1 MAKKKRT
8 LLTVFLIIAGVALI
22 LGTLS
27 FVVVKTLVPAS
38 HISFGKKIGV
48 ITINGAILSSQPTV
62 SEIIKFRKD
71 KGIKAIV
78 MRINSP
84 GGGVVPS
91 QEIYE
96 ELRKT
101 TKSKKVVV
109 SMGSVAASGGFYIAA
124 AADKVV
130 ANPGTITGSIGVIM
144 EFVHLKE
151 LLEKIGV
158 SLYVLKSGEFKDMG
172 SPQRK
177 LTERDKEILNRVIA
191 DTQKQFVRA
200 VARGRHLSEEEVGKI
215 ADGRVFSGERA
226 KELGLVDSLGNFQDA
241 VELAK
246 KLTGIKGDVT
256 LVYPKKRGTNFWD
269 LFFDSASKSIVKW
282 LQKTQANVMYTWR
295 GSPFSDFR

>member
-8 LLTVFLIIAGVALI
+8 VLTVFVIIAAVALL

-27 FVVVKTLVPAS
+27 FIVVRTLAPAS
-38 HISFGKKIGV
+38 HIAFGKKIGV
-48 ITINGAILSSQPTV
+48 ITINGAILNSHPTV

-78 MRINSP
+78 VRIDSP

-101 TKSKKVVV
+101 TKSKKVIV

-124 AADKVV
+124 AADKIV

-151 LLEKIGV
+151 LLNKIGV
-158 SLYVLKSGEFKDMG
+158 SVDVLKSGEFKDMG

-177 LTERDKEILNRVIA
+177 LTERDKQILNRVIT
-191 DTQKQFVRA
+191 DTQQQFVRA
-200 VARGRHLSEEEVGKI
+200 VARGRHLSKEEVEKI

-226 KELGLVDSLGNFQDA
+226 KALGLVDSLGNFQDA

-246 KLTGIKGDVT
+246 KMTGIKGDVT
-256 LVYPKKRGTNFWD
+256 LVYPKKRGMNFWD
-269 LFFDSASKSIVKW
+269 LIFDSASKSIVKW
-282 LQKTQANVMYTWR
+282 LQKTQTRVEYTWQSSFNPALR
-295 GSPFSDFR
+295 